1 MALSLGHALGMDAG
15 PEATRLSNSRI
26 REEIEVGGEVTS
38 RGSSCSV
45 KWRGTYIEE
54 KRNLSRSLE
63 GWGDFVMVKHTPV
76 FTVN

>member
-1 MALSLGHALGMDAG
+1 VVVLEAG
-15 PEATRLSNSRI
+15 FSFVSTD
-26 REEIEVGGEVTS
+26 
-38 RGSSCSV
+38 SV